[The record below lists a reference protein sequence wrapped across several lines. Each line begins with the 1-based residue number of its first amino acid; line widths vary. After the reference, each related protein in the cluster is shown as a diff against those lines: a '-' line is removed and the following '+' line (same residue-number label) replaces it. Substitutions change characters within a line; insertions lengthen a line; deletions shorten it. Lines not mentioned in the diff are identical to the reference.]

1 MKSMFN
7 WQTFFKINKT
17 ELPKIISF
25 MILAAV
31 FQAGLTIGS
40 TAGDT
45 LFLSNIGVES
55 LPYIYLV
62 MPLIMVL
69 YASVF
74 SHLITKIGIKK
85 LLYASVL
92 TVALIALILFFVI
105 SMRESLSEFQ
115 INSLYYVIKI
125 FTTLVYIAFYSLYWN
140 YADLY
145 FDMSESKRLFAYLAA
160 GTAFGVIFG
169 GLTVSLSTEILGV
182 PYLFLL
188 WVVLGLSSLPVIY
201 YINSRYSVLTID
213 DIDEA
218 EEESAWKMLK
228 TNWSSIVKIRYVSI
242 LAGMVFIVSLLA
254 AIAEYQYYEVFS
266 NTYTEAELAILLGWL
281 YAGVN
286 VFNLFICAF
295 LFNRLVLRIGVTGV
309 AMIQPVVY
317 ILAFSFLLLDYGFHA
332 AIIAFFA
339 YQGMAW
345 SVDNNNY
352 NLLYN
357 ALPNANRAQL
367 RTILEGLLEPIATAL
382 AGLYLIFYA
391 SKVPAERISMVGFIG
406 ALVLFAIVIIMKK
419 NYLISLVHNL
429 KTEWL
434 DFSKGLHSHLNRFSE
449 SDRNTLLGHISFSF
463 SNAISAAK
471 IFLSVKDTQ
480 TLPIILEVYEQ
491 TNGNIRDE
499 MVLEDIK
506 TSFFSEL
513 LDDKNYHKVRTLVEW
528 INKNGSIVHS
538 QIYEVFAF
546 HGLIQPA
553 KIKEFYDNDDPD
565 YKNIALIAS
574 IHSSDLQ
581 QVAEAL
587 ESVQQLIDGDATDI
601 QRALRVLQYS
611 KNPVYAI
618 TSVPYLYHKNNDI
631 RLAALRAIKSTVAES
646 TISLVTPIIEVM
658 KENQGVARELCI
670 DILERINDSISVK
683 PLLILAPKLTPSE
696 RRLSEELITGMGT
709 LIIPTVVAVLNN
721 PIFSSISRSLAAKVL
736 YRVAP
741 EHFELIYPDLISK
754 EISDAE
760 ALKKNEFLLSAD
772 TRNFAEIQ
780 VLQRFYRDIRRSKVN
795 LILEFLSTAGRLPA
809 YELMINSLG
818 SNNPKIRAF
827 GLETLEQGVDRVLY
841 KRLTEQL
848 NHSDSNQR
856 VHESESKSQLVDLT
870 ISKAA
875 QSSHPVEKSAA
886 LSLIWRSDKSTWMK
900 LIRSIIQEPSN
911 DLVNETTMARL
922 HDEPDREQ
930 RDFFQRL
937 TVLCEA
943 PGFDTFHI
951 DHLEFL
957 ADHAT
962 FDDWA
967 PGEIL
972 ASPNDEATTLF
983 IHFEGVF
990 ECISDS
996 ETVIITKK
1004 GAHFPSEVMESKS
1017 TYTTEVRAQKG
1028 TALMIPYRA
1037 LEHCAKLYPEVA
1049 IHLFK
1054 LNRP

>member
-1 MKSMFN
+1 MKSMLN
-7 WQTFFKINKT
+7 WQAFFKINST
-17 ELPKIISF
+17 ELPKVISF

-31 FQAGLTIGS
+31 FQAGLTIGT

-62 MPLIMVL
+62 MPLIMAL

-74 SHLITKIGIKK
+74 SYFISKIGIKK

-92 TVALIALILFFVI
+92 AVASIAMILFFVI

-115 INSLYYVIKI
+115 INTLYYVIKI
-125 FTTLVYIAFYSLYWN
+125 FTTVVYIAFYSLYWN

-145 FDMSESKRLFAYLAA
+145 FDMSESKRLFAYLAG
-160 GTAFGVIFG
+160 GTALGVIIG
-169 GLTVSLSTEILGV
+169 GLTVSLSTEVLGV
-182 PYLFLL
+182 SSLFLL
-188 WVVLGLSSLPVIY
+188 WVVLGLCSLPVIY
-201 YINSRYSVLTID
+201 YINSRYSVLAII
-213 DIDEA
+213 DIDEV
-218 EEESAWKMLK
+218 EEESVWRVLK
-228 TNWSSIVKIRYVSI
+228 KHWSSIVKIRYVSM

-254 AIAEYQYYEVFS
+254 GIAEYQYYEVFS
-266 NTYTEAELAILLGWL
+266 TTYTEAELAILLGWL

-317 ILAFSFLLLDYGFHA
+317 ILAFSFFLLDYGFHA

-367 RTILEGLLEPIATAL
+367 RTILEGLLEPLATAL

-391 SKVPAERISMVGFIG
+391 SKVPAESISLVGFIG
-406 ALVLFAIVIIMKK
+406 ALVLFTIVIFMKR

-434 DFSKGLHSHLNRFSE
+434 DFSKRLQSHLSRFSDSE
-449 SDRNTLLGHISFSF
+449 RDTLLGHISSSF
-463 SNAISAAK
+463 SNAITATK
-471 IFLSVKDTQ
+471 IFLSVKDAQ
-480 TLPIILEVYEQ
+480 ALPVILEVYE
-491 TNGNIRDE
+491 NISGNIRDE
-499 MVLEDIK
+499 KVLDDIK
-506 TSFFSEL
+506 NSFFSAFLE
-513 LDDKNYHKVRTLVEW
+513 DKNYHQVRTLVQW
-528 INKNGSIVHS
+528 LNKNDSNVHS

-553 KIKEFYDNDDPD
+553 KIKQFSESDDSD
-565 YKNIALIAS
+565 LRNIALIAS

-581 QVAEAL
+581 QVADAL
-587 ESVQQLIDGDATDI
+587 ESVQHLLDGDNTDI

-611 KNPVYAI
+611 KNPVYAS
-618 TSVPYLYHKNNDI
+618 TAVPYMYHKDKEV
-631 RLAALRAIKSTVAES
+631 RLASLRAIKSTVAEA

-658 KENQGVARELCI
+658 KDNQGAARELCI
-670 DILERINDSISVK
+670 DILEKINDPISVK
-683 PLLILAPKLTPSE
+683 PLLLLAPKLTPSE
-696 RRLSEELITGMGT
+696 RRLSEDLITGMGT
-709 LIIPTVVAVLNN
+709 LIIPTVVSVLNN
-721 PIFSSISRSLAAKVL
+721 STVNSISRSLAAKVL

-741 EHFELIYPDLISK
+741 EHFELIYPDLISE
-754 EISDAE
+754 EINVTES
-760 ALKKNEFLLSAD
+760 LKKNELILSAD
-772 TRNFAEIQ
+772 SHNLSEMH
-780 VLQRFYRDIRRSKVN
+780 VLRRFYRDIRRSKVN

-809 YELMINSLG
+809 YELMVNSLG

-827 GLETLEQGVDRVLY
+827 GLETLEQGVDRLLY

-848 NHSDSNQR
+848 NSSNSNYSINETDSTAELI
-856 VHESESKSQLVDLT
+856 EST
-870 ISKAA
+870 ISNAA
-875 QSSHPVEKSAA
+875 QSFHPIEKSAA
-886 LSLIWRSDKSTWMK
+886 LSLIWRSDKGTWMK
-900 LIRSIIQEPSN
+900 LIRSIIHEPAN
-911 DLVNETTMARL
+911 NLVKETTMARL
-922 HDEPDREQ
+922 HEEPDREQ

-937 TVLCEA
+937 IVLCEA
-943 PGFDTFHI
+943 PGFDTLHI

-957 ADHAT
+957 AEHAT
-962 FDDWA
+962 FGNWV
-967 PGEIL
+967 PGEIV
-972 ASPNDEATTLF
+972 AVPNENATTLLVNF
-983 IHFEGVF
+983 DGIF

-996 ETVIITKK
+996 ETKIISEK
-1004 GAHFPSEVMESKS
+1004 GTHFPLEVMESKS
-1017 TYTTEVRAQKG
+1017 KYTTEVRAQKG
-1028 TALMIPYRA
+1028 TALKIPYQA

-1054 LNRP
+1054 MNRP